1 MGADGRFIDY
11 AVETGSRGIV
21 LEAFGRGNATLAMIE
36 AVGRA
41 VMCGTH
47 VAVASRSPQGR
58 VAPTYTAGGGHDL
71 KQVGAMFAGDLSAVK
86 TRVLL
91 AVLLGAGLSP
101 EEVRQRVESHA
112 RLAAVGSPRLA

>member
-1 MGADGRFIDY
+1 MR
-11 AVETGSRGIV
+11 SR
-21 LEAFGRGNATLAMIE
+21 LEAEPSLWKRSDAATPTLAMTE

-41 VMCGTH
+41 VKRGTL

-58 VAPTYTAGGGHDL
+58 VALIYTGGGGGHDL
-71 KQVGAMFAGDLSAVK
+71 KHAGAIFAGDLNGAR

-101 EEVRQRVESHA
+101 AEVREGIESCGL
-112 RLAAVGSPRLA
+112 LAEIGSPQAA